1 MKLVLDSGGRCEL
14 CSHTSTR
21 LTAVTEND
29 KNNFTSRAQHR
40 LIDLGLSV
48 ADLARQ
54 IKRPRSTVSRAIHSN
69 KFPKVRARVAKKL
82 GIELAA

>member
-1 MKLVLDSGGRCEL
+1 M
-14 CSHTSTR
+14 
-21 LTAVTEND
+21 TETD

-48 ADLARQ
+48 AGLARK

-69 KFPKVRARVAKKL
+69 KFPKVRARVARHL
-82 GIELAA
+82 NIEI